1 MTGVSHICVAVLKE
15 EFDMLQ
21 NDLHRS
27 KICRISVFIQ
37 SVFIMAWMSNL
48 ADTDSLYSVYALCS
62 ILCIFCLADNYS
74 HRRLL
79 PEKYVLPCVLFAAG
93 FSVLTILA
101 NYSLFI
107 KIWYGNSLF
116 YITNIVRNVLNVV
129 SSAIGGFFVAFNI
142 IVSLLDRIP
151 LRSDKTGLRTH
162 PVKVFLIVFCSI
174 VILDAIYLFFSA
186 YPGIITPDSLYQI
199 IQGYTNTY
207 MNDHPFWNTL
217 YVELILGIG
226 YFISGSPNG
235 AMALFSLIQ
244 ILSMAACFAFA
255 VMTLYQAGMPKWMLW
270 VVFFLYALMPYNI
283 VFSVSMYKDVPFAL
297 SVLLLV
303 TTLYRMFHS
312 IGKKQ
317 IWNYIIYLLGG
328 FALCLS
334 RTNGLLVFLIFSI
347 FLLPYMYRHNKKLLI
362 IALAILLIGGVLTGP
377 VVDAFGVAKSE
388 VTEAF
393 SLPLQQMARVVSS
406 GCTLSETQEAMLG
419 RIFDLEEIPEIY
431 VEWYA
436 DPIKLEVRENDNAYF
451 AEHLMDYLKL
461 WFELGIEHPWE
472 YLKAWVEQTKGYWN
486 GGYNYFQYVEMIQ
499 DNSYGFYRAAGNNIV
514 AKLIDFYFGFTRQF
528 VIFEPLNSIGLQVWI
543 VGFCCFA
550 NALRKRKEYL
560 LSVPALIIIAGLMIG
575 TPVYA
580 EFRYAYPVFMS
591 CPFIVCATMY
601 RCENV

>member
-1 MTGVSHICVAVLKE
+1 
-15 EFDMLQ
+15 
-21 NDLHRS
+21 
-27 KICRISVFIQ
+27 
-37 SVFIMAWMSNL
+37 
-48 ADTDSLYSVYALCS
+48 
-62 ILCIFCLADNYS
+62 
-74 HRRLL
+74 
-79 PEKYVLPCVLFAAG
+79 
-93 FSVLTILA
+93 
-101 NYSLFI
+101 
-107 KIWYGNSLF
+107 
-116 YITNIVRNVLNVV
+116 
-129 SSAIGGFFVAFNI
+129 
-142 IVSLLDRIP
+142 
-151 LRSDKTGLRTH
+151 
-162 PVKVFLIVFCSI
+162 
-174 VILDAIYLFFSA
+174 
-186 YPGIITPDSLYQI
+186 
-199 IQGYTNTY
+199 

-255 VMTLYQAGMPKWMLW
+255 IMTLYQAGMPKWMLW

-283 VFSVSMYKDVPFAL
+283 VFSVSMYKDVPFTL

-436 DPIKLEVRENDNAYF
+436 DQSSWKF
-451 AEHLMDYLKL
+451 AKTTMHISL
-461 WFELGIEHPWE
+461 
-472 YLKAWVEQTKGYWN
+472 
-486 GGYNYFQYVEMIQ
+486 
-499 DNSYGFYRAAGNNIV
+499 
-514 AKLIDFYFGFTRQF
+514 
-528 VIFEPLNSIGLQVWI
+528 SI
-543 VGFCCFA
+543 
-550 NALRKRKEYL
+550 
-560 LSVPALIIIAGLMIG
+560 
-575 TPVYA
+575 
-580 EFRYAYPVFMS
+580 
-591 CPFIVCATMY
+591 
-601 RCENV
+601 